1 MEKETK
7 VLIRQLGKLSLIGIE
22 LVVATFIGLAMG
34 IYLDSK
40 FGTSPWLTIIFLILG
55 IAAGYRN
62 IFLEVKKLDS

>member
-62 IFLEVKKLDS
+62 IFREVKKLDS